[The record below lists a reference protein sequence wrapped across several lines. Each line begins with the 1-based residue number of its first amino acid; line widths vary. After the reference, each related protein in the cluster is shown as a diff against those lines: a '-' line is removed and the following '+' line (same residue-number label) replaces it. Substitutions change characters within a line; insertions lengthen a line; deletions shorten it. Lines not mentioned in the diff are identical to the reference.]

1 MCGSLV
7 GPHFLA
13 RGPLMSRLIRKS
25 MFLIIFF
32 TLLLVCGYIIEKFV
46 RYLNLPYSNIINAVS
61 AMIVSLLLINL
72 LNGYFNF
79 LNKK

>member
-1 MCGSLV
+1 
-7 GPHFLA
+7 
-13 RGPLMSRLIRKS
+13 MSRLIRKS